1 MDPVPQILEVWQAN
15 AGGFVLMALLV
26 LVLGTVLYAVLKQMI
41 HNLSAR
47 IEACETKHDACEKQN
62 RRLQLALIDL
72 ADQHGNGAS
81 ERVMAKLAERVE
93 D

>member
-26 LVLGTVLYAVLKQMI
+26 FVLAYGLWRVVKKMILNLETRLESCEEKHKHCEAKNQKLERAMIVLTN
-41 HNLSAR
+41 HHD
-47 IEACETKHDACEKQN
+47 EATRQ
-62 RRLQLALIDL
+62 Q
-72 ADQHGNGAS
+72 
-81 ERVMAKLAERVE
+81 VMTAFL